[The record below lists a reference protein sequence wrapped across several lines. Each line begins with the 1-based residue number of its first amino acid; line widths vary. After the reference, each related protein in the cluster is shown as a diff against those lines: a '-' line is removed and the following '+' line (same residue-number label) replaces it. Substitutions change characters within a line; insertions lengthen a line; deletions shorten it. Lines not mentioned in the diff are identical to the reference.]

1 MYLNYSKDRP
11 HTQAADARLRGGI
24 FLGVFLSGFPPPY
37 GFMSRPFHPPIA
49 SSRAKRSARK
59 SGLRI
64 FAFPVFAG
72 RDLMCLET
80 GTASGF
86 LPESYY
92 SQIKQAISAKR
103 RRGLWTEPG
112 NSHRRAPSVA
122 PCDSRRSAR
131 LLRPLGAPGSGPPTR
146 GLGDEI
152 PHRSPIA
159 KQ

>member
-11 HTQAADARLRGGI
+11 HTQAADARLRGESFWGY
-24 FLGVFLSGFPPPY
+24 FCPVFHPIWIHVPP
-37 GFMSRPFHPPIA
+37 FSPPIA

-131 LLRPLGAPGSGPPTR
+131 LLRPLGAPGSGPQAR

-152 PHRSPIA
+152 PLRSPIA